1 MSGFTKVAIVLK
13 DASNHEDY
21 NKRIIEYL
29 TDRHTSI
36 NDNGYTIALEVVD
49 DKNIDDYVR
58 QGLESI
64 PAIKVSESDDYV
76 YGVNSILST
85 LAKLEIVERYVKKP
99 NATPNSKNHDSGEVN
114 AFYKMALEEMKAN
127 EEDDPDSQ
135 STVKAHQQ
143 DFSETPLTEK
153 LIEEKAQAYN
163 KIYEE
168 RNRRNKNN
176 GQSRQPRKASKAKES
191 YNNKGINMD
200 KIIESGGYDKAE
212 EQLMRQIASNL

>member
-1 MSGFTKVAIVLK
+1 MAGFTKVVIVLK
-13 DASNHEDY
+13 DATNHEDY

-29 TDRHTSI
+29 TDRHIAI

-49 DKNIDDYVR
+49 DKNIDEYVR

-64 PAIKVSESDDYV
+64 PAIKVSESEEYV

-85 LAKLEIVERYVKKP
+85 LAKLEIVQKYETKPTNKK
-99 NATPNSKNHDSGEVN
+99 NKQNESEEVN
-114 AFYKMALEEMKAN
+114 AFYKMALEEMKAD
-127 EEDDPDSQ
+127 EQDDPDSQ
-135 STVKAHQQ
+135 STVKVYQQ

-168 RNRRNKNN
+168 RNRRNKNGGN
-176 GQSRQPRKASKAKES
+176 VRQTRSAPQSKKQQSGS
-191 YNNKGINMD
+191 INMD